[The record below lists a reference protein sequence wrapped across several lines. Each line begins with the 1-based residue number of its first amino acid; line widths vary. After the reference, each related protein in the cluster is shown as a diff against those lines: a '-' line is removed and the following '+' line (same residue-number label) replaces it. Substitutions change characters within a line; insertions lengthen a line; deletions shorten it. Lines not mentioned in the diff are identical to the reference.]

1 MTRSMVIEGIRH
13 HAMQEG
19 GRCDACPYN
28 KMGDPVGLLCTQQLA
43 EDTLLLLDNS
53 LTPYLAAAAIYVTA
67 TPNDGKVNV
76 EAIIES
82 ARALRAAEMAE
93 EK

>member
-1 MTRSMVIEGIRH
+1 MDRQKVIEGLKH
-13 HAMQEG
+13 CKVTE
-19 GRCDACPYN
+19 CDGCSYARDGNNTEACFVRVRN
-28 KMGDPVGLLCTQQLA
+28 DALV
-43 EDTLLLLDNS
+43 LLLAQPD

-82 ARALRAAEMAE
+82 ARALRDADMAE

>member
-1 MTRSMVIEGIRH
+1 MMDRQKVIDWLNDVIEGTTRPDDTEM
-13 HAMQEG
+13 ARETL
-19 GRCDACPYN
+19 RLVVT
-28 KMGDPVGLLCTQQLA
+28 PVQP
-43 EDTLLLLDNS
+43 D

-82 ARALRAAEMAE
+82 ARALRAAAMAE